1 MRSRSACLA
10 CGAAVL
16 MISAA
21 APALDF
27 TLGVGPTRNCASR
40 GLEARAVALTYLE
53 PAPVLLADEYGGKQY
68 DPDDGNNV
76 GVGNGYADLTAPAGR
91 YCVGLFVRADY
102 RGEASR
108 DTLDALA
115 ANHADRPFDVGR
127 NYDLAFD
134 SIYLESAGVKISRVF
149 AFAPAADWQ
158 VQFGVTGSVAKA
170 ITYEEEW
177 LRGTATATSGTY
189 AIGTATLSRAQS
201 DYNLAHFNPFVE
213 KRDPDGYGYYA
224 DVDLVVRSPAGYVAE
239 LTVMDVWSRV
249 EWDDVPQS
257 LETIDNATIRYDAN
271 FNREAFIQ
279 GRDRRVDLEHVI
291 EPRYRVAF
299 SAPVRPGL
307 AVNVSNDYVQE
318 THFPAVGVSFSR
330 EDRYAEGS
338 LDAQT
343 GAVTFSAGTGG
354 FRFSLTTDDLRP
366 KDASVLGAEF
376 RFLKSW

>member
-1 MRSRSACLA
+1 
-10 CGAAVL
+10 

-40 GLEARAVALTYLE
+40 GLEARAAVLTYLE
-53 PAPVLLADEYGGKQY
+53 PAPVLLADEYGGHRY
-68 DPDDGNNV
+68 DADDGNNV
-76 GVGNGYADLTAPAGR
+76 GVGNGYADLTAPAGPF
-91 YCVGLFVRADY
+91 CVGLFVRADY
-102 RGEASR
+102 RGEASK
-108 DTLDALA
+108 DTLDALV

-127 NYDLAFD
+127 NYALAFE
-134 SIYLESAGVKISRVF
+134 SIYLESAGVKLSRVF

-158 VQFGVTGSVAKA
+158 VRFGVTGSIAKA

-177 LRGTATATSGTY
+177 LRGRATATSGTY
-189 AIGTATLSRAQS
+189 AIGTAALSRTRS
-201 DYNLAHFNPFVE
+201 DYNLAHFNPFIE

-224 DVDLVVRSPAGYVAE
+224 DVDLVVRSPVGYVAE

-249 EWDDVPQS
+249 DWNDVPQS

-307 AVNVSNDYVQE
+307 AVVVANDYVQE
-318 THFPAVGVSFSR
+318 THFPALGVSYSR
-330 EDRYAEGS
+330 IDQYGEASFDI
-338 LDAQT
+338 QT
-343 GAVTFSAGTGG
+343 GAISLSAGKGG
-354 FRFSLTTDDLRP
+354 FRLSLTADDLKPR
-366 KDASVLGAEF
+366 DASVLGAEF
-376 RFLKSW
+376 RFLTSW